1 METVVCYEGEHTHA
15 KPSGGGGR
23 AETLAPGSTKSF
35 GTRASGDSTATNA
48 RRGTTVR
55 RGADVQD
62 ECDLTTMNSD
72 FTTSAEEEEEEEN
85 LRAGKR
91 RRATPKT
98 PPRAKKIPLEPRSS
112 TTKPKRSASGK
123 SRSGRRLPT
132 TSSGSGQSARER
144 RESSCSAVA
153 AKKPRRAVNPLS
165 PSFAA
170 MGDVLTCFD
179 EYLTAS
185 ERWSSDYDALAL
197 ENALIHAH
205 ARTRM
210 DDAARVH
217 REAVADRSAPLPR
230 HWFDFMPA
238 SPLSPTWPFG
248 DADLEARLLQSSPH
262 PPTAEDRT
270 SAPPR
275 SSLDRRRRDD
285 FPARPPA
292 LRVVADDP
300 SARRSPRDDWSIGDL
315 LKSPLEAIVTGTPL
329 LASLSKTVR
338 GWREPSPAPRLRP
351 RVVRAPPFPYSVDVA
366 ARVRR
371 RRRHRAVARRL
382 SSHASRPSRA
392 FIAARISSLAR
403 TIPSSREDARRRA
416 RSAMSAAMA
425 LRRFGA
431 GPSAADAAA
440 GASRDAKK
448 PRRRAR
454 RRGARRV
461 RGDVQARQS
470 RPADARRRRD
480 GERCAMT
487 KQFDRFDVDATAR
500 AANCA
505 RAAWTQ
511 TRSAQRRGRSRA
523 TRASSGY
530 ARGVGGSAA
539 DERREARASAA
550 ARRDARA
557 RSR

>member
-217 REAVADRSAPLPR
+217 REAVADRSAPTPR

-248 DADLEARLLQSSPH
+248 DADQLGRFSQ
-262 PPTAEDRT
+262 
-270 SAPPR
+270 
-275 SSLDRRRRDD
+275 
-285 FPARPPA
+285 
-292 LRVVADDP
+292 
-300 SARRSPRDDWSIGDL
+300 
-315 LKSPLEAIVTGTPL
+315 
-329 LASLSKTVR
+329 
-338 GWREPSPAPRLRP
+338 
-351 RVVRAPPFPYSVDVA
+351 
-366 ARVRR
+366 
-371 RRRHRAVARRL
+371 
-382 SSHASRPSRA
+382 
-392 FIAARISSLAR
+392 LAR
-403 TIPSSREDARRRA
+403 SC
-416 RSAMSAAMA
+416 
-425 LRRFGA
+425 
-431 GPSAADAAA
+431 
-440 GASRDAKK
+440 
-448 PRRRAR
+448 
-454 RRGARRV
+454 RG
-461 RGDVQARQS
+461 
-470 RPADARRRRD
+470 
-480 GERCAMT
+480 
-487 KQFDRFDVDATAR
+487 
-500 AANCA
+500 
-505 RAAWTQ
+505 
-511 TRSAQRRGRSRA
+511 
-523 TRASSGY
+523 
-530 ARGVGGSAA
+530 
-539 DERREARASAA
+539 
-550 ARRDARA
+550 
-557 RSR
+557 

>member
-217 REAVADRSAPLPR
+217 REAVADRSAPTPR

-292 LRVVADDP
+292 LRVVAADP
-300 SARRSPRDDWSIGDL
+300 SARRSPRDDWSLGGL

-338 GWREPSPAPRLRP
+338 GRREPSPGAPSPARRP
-351 RVVRAPPFPYSVDVA
+351 RCSF
-366 ARVRR
+366 
-371 RRRHRAVARRL
+371 
-382 SSHASRPSRA
+382 
-392 FIAARISSLAR
+392 SL
-403 TIPSSREDARRRA
+403 
-416 RSAMSAAMA
+416 
-425 LRRFGA
+425 FG
-431 GPSAADAAA
+431 
-440 GASRDAKK
+440 
-448 PRRRAR
+448 
-454 RRGARRV
+454 
-461 RGDVQARQS
+461 
-470 RPADARRRRD
+470 
-480 GERCAMT
+480 
-487 KQFDRFDVDATAR
+487 
-500 AANCA
+500 
-505 RAAWTQ
+505 
-511 TRSAQRRGRSRA
+511 
-523 TRASSGY
+523 
-530 ARGVGGSAA
+530 
-539 DERREARASAA
+539 
-550 ARRDARA
+550 
-557 RSR
+557 

>member
-1 METVVCYEGEHTHA
+1 MTMATTTTHGTRVYDDDAGDRPRRSYPHSTSRSTTTVAAHAPSSAHADGYRWRKYGQKNIKGSSFPRSYYRCTERGCPARKKTELRRASEDGEMETVVCYEGEHTHA

-217 REAVADRSAPLPR
+217 REAVADRSAPTPR

-315 LKSPLEAIVTGTPL
+315 LKSPFEAIVTGTPL

-338 GWREPSPAPRLRP
+338 GRREPSPGAPSPARRP
-351 RVVRAPPFPYSVDVA
+351 R
-366 ARVRR
+366 
-371 RRRHRAVARRL
+371 
-382 SSHASRPSRA
+382 AS
-392 FIAARISSLAR
+392 FSL
-403 TIPSSREDARRRA
+403 
-416 RSAMSAAMA
+416 
-425 LRRFGA
+425 FG
-431 GPSAADAAA
+431 
-440 GASRDAKK
+440 
-448 PRRRAR
+448 
-454 RRGARRV
+454 
-461 RGDVQARQS
+461 
-470 RPADARRRRD
+470 
-480 GERCAMT
+480 
-487 KQFDRFDVDATAR
+487 
-500 AANCA
+500 
-505 RAAWTQ
+505 
-511 TRSAQRRGRSRA
+511 
-523 TRASSGY
+523 
-530 ARGVGGSAA
+530 
-539 DERREARASAA
+539 
-550 ARRDARA
+550 
-557 RSR
+557 